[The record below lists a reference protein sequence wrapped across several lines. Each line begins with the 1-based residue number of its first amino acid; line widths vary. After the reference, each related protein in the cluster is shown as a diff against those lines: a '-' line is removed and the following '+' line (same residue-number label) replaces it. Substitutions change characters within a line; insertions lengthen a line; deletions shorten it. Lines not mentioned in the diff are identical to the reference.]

1 MLLLTNLWKRQQL
14 NKMFEFEEAALIDPD
29 QEQMNKVFKFRD
41 PKPKQLN
48 EISEVKGASQ
58 IVPEQ

>member
-1 MLLLTNLWKRQQL
+1 
-14 NKMFEFEEAALIDPD
+14 MFEFEEAAQIDSD

-48 EISEVKGASQ
+48 EISEV
-58 IVPEQ
+58 

>member
-14 NKMFEFEEAALIDPD
+14 NKMFEFEEAAQIDPD

-48 EISEVKGASQ
+48 EISEVEGASP
-58 IVPEQ
+58 IVPE